1 MSSPRYNKRPRYDDL
16 APNSHE
22 DGSNQDASGLT
33 KHGHARA
40 KQSHMPPLSRASN
53 HRHLANQANSW
64 QELTPPA
71 HLDQAQLQPAAPY
84 LAPTQESPAAITAA
98 LSAALPTAQPAA
110 DNSDTAPQTS
120 FPFPEKIPW
129 ENDYNYAPSTD
140 NAAPYTQ
147 QQSNM
152 AQLPATA
159 TEAYGAEVQNGYSN
173 GGGLS
178 VYNPE
183 NNAPIRY
190 ERAAAQPTAYRE
202 RRPTFSSIF
211 IGKDEFE
218 YIARGYSD
226 PALHGAKDATIA
238 GVLPAS
244 TALNYTDPQISRAR
258 AEESKQNAAYSGRLP
273 QQTAP
278 NFNASHTSPQSP
290 QVSAH
295 KDEHAGDRISMAF
308 GRMPLPQWVTTTKMP
323 SPSSTEAT
331 TDTEPSQRP
340 PQNSAA
346 QAQTAQ
352 SPEPAKETANDA
364 QQQHSEQERQNN
376 H

>member
-1 MSSPRYNKRPRYDDL
+1 
-16 APNSHE
+16 
-22 DGSNQDASGLT
+22 
-33 KHGHARA
+33 
-40 KQSHMPPLSRASN
+40 MPPLSRASN

-110 DNSDTAPQTS
+110 DNSATAPQTS
-120 FPFPEKIPW
+120 FPFPEEIPW

-159 TEAYGAEVQNGYSN
+159 TEAYRAEVQNGYSN

-211 IGKDEFE
+211 TGKDEFE

-226 PALHGAKDATIA
+226 PALHGAKDVTIA

-244 TALNYTDPQISRAR
+244 TALNYTDPQISRAPF
-258 AEESKQNAAYSGRLP
+258 L
-273 QQTAP
+273 
-278 NFNASHTSPQSP
+278 
-290 QVSAH
+290 
-295 KDEHAGDRISMAF
+295 
-308 GRMPLPQWVTTTKMP
+308 
-323 SPSSTEAT
+323 
-331 TDTEPSQRP
+331 
-340 PQNSAA
+340 
-346 QAQTAQ
+346 
-352 SPEPAKETANDA
+352 
-364 QQQHSEQERQNN
+364 
-376 H
+376 